1 MRVTKAIREY
11 VEEEIYKK
19 YDEYS
24 TNIGKEYYAEKDD
37 VLKDI
42 QKIIDSTNAVIIDV
56 LKRKGFDYEYRYRNN
71 NLITIDGYI
80 RKTDVEQSINSQ
92 RAQLRDKAKKKIKEV
107 LFNLE
112 MGETQK
118 VELKQVIDS
127 ITVE

>member
-24 TNIGKEYYAEKDD
+24 ANIGKEYYAEKDN

-80 RKTDVEQSINSQ
+80 RKTDVEQSINNQ
-92 RAQLRDKAKKKIKEV
+92 RVQLRDKAKKKIKEV

-118 VELKQVIDS
+118 AELKQVIDS